1 MEHRVAGYPPIRTGN
16 LAMEAAVNRD
26 TPARPVSPVYRNR
39 VAISGPGVVESDL
52 DTRGNT
58 DRLLS
63 WTPIHLDDRRDVL
76 DGHRHRRRV
85 CGTRI
90 VSYDEGHVIRAVI
103 RKLQYAW
110 ISRVIWSPIV
120 VLDSTIGYAVYPQGV
135 TVGIGRA
142 GPGKPA
148 PLTLAAGC
156 RSGDVRNGRMVLMWT
171 NHADRMIDRELRD
184 A

>member
-103 RKLQYAW
+103 RQPHYAW
-110 ISRVIWSPIV
+110 TTRVIWCEIGG
-120 VLDSTIGYAVYPQGV
+120 LESTIGYTGYPEGV
-135 TVGIGRA
+135 TAGIGRA
-142 GPGKPA
+142 GPGNRE
-148 PLTLAAGC
+148 PLT
-156 RSGDVRNGRMVLMWT
+156 
-171 NHADRMIDRELRD
+171 
-184 A
+184 